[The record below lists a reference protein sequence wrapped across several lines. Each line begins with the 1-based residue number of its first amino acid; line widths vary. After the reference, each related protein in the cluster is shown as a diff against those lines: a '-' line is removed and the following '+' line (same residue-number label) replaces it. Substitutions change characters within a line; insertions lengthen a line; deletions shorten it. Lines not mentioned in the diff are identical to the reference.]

1 MRKKL
6 TVCVRVFAAALA
18 AALFFTPAAADAAAK
33 YVFLFIGDG
42 MGTAQRNAAELYL
55 AGRREADGD
64 TLERDAQLA
73 MNTMP
78 VNGFIG
84 TDSLSGITDSAA
96 AGTALATGRKT
107 TNGAV
112 AMNPKTGEKF
122 SSVAAAAREKGM
134 RVGIVTSAFFQDAT
148 PAAFYGHAAK
158 RTDHRSLGIQLVE
171 SGIEYFGGGGFI
183 NPKGKDKKSRDLN
196 EMARAND
203 YAFAPRLDNFS
214 SKKIISPHQKSS
226 GGYMPWVID
235 GAGGPSLAD
244 FVSYGVKLLYGGG
257 GFFMMV
263 EGGKIDLAC
272 HANDAAAA
280 VHETLAFDE
289 AVSKALEFY
298 KTKPDETLIIV
309 TSDHETG
316 GMTLDSDRA
325 APGAVYGAL
334 SVRQGSYAKFE
345 RGISPV
351 KGAKIGDYI
360 AMAQKFFGPGVTL
373 APDVEHAFRL
383 SMTAK
388 NRREALEPRYKK
400 LYGPY
405 DPFTMACV
413 KRADALAGIT
423 WTTYYHTGKKVPVSA
438 VGAGAEL
445 FSGEYENTG
454 IYDRIA
460 AAMDG

>member
-1 MRKKL
+1 MRKRL
-6 TVCVRVFAAALA
+6 VILGRTFVMAFMAV
-18 AALFFTPAAADAAAK
+18 LFFIPAAAGAGAK

-55 AGRREADGD
+55 AGRREEDGD
-64 TLERDAQLA
+64 VLERDAQLV
-73 MNTMP
+73 MNTLP
-78 VNGFIG
+78 VNGFIR
-84 TDSLSGITDSAA
+84 TNSLSGITDSAA

-107 TNGAV
+107 ENGAV

-122 SSVAAAAREKGM
+122 SSVAAAARKKGM
-134 RVGIVTSAFFQDAT
+134 RVGIVTSSFFEDAT

-158 RTDHRSLGIQLVE
+158 RTNHYNLGTQLVE
-171 SGIEYFGGGGFI
+171 SGFEYFGGGGFI
-183 NPKGKDKKSRDLN
+183 NPKGKDKKSRDLY
-196 EMARAND
+196 EMAAANN
-203 YAFAPRLDNFS
+203 YAIAPRLDNFLS
-214 SKKIISPHQKSS
+214 EKAISPHPKSS

-235 GAGGPSLAD
+235 KAEGPSLAD
-244 FVSYGVKLLYGGG
+244 FVSYGIKLLYSGE
-257 GFFMMV
+257 GFFMMA

-272 HANDAAAA
+272 HANDVAAS

-298 KTKPDETLIIV
+298 AARPDETLIVV

-316 GMTLDSDRA
+316 GMTLDSA
-325 APGAVYGAL
+325 KATPGAVYGAL
-334 SVRQGSYAKFE
+334 SARQGSYAKFE
-345 RGISPV
+345 RKISPV
-351 KGAKIGDYI
+351 KGAKIEDYI
-360 AMAQKFFGPGVTL
+360 AMAQKFFGPGVTPS
-373 APDVEHAFRL
+373 PDVERAFRL

-388 NRREALEPRYKK
+388 NKREALEPRYKK

-413 KRADALAGIT
+413 KRADARAGIT
-423 WTTYYHTGKKVPVSA
+423 WTTYYHTGRDVPVSA

-454 IYDRIA
+454 IYDRIT
-460 AAMDG
+460 AAMSD

>member
-1 MRKKL
+1 
-6 TVCVRVFAAALA
+6 
-18 AALFFTPAAADAAAK
+18 
-33 YVFLFIGDG
+33 
-42 MGTAQRNAAELYL
+42 
-55 AGRREADGD
+55 
-64 TLERDAQLA
+64 

-78 VNGFIG
+78 VNGFIR

-107 TNGAV
+107 INGAV
-112 AMNPKTGEKF
+112 ATNPKTGEKF

-134 RVGIVTSAFFQDAT
+134 RVGIVTSAFLQDAT

-158 RTDHRSLGIQLVE
+158 RTDHYNLGVQLAE
-171 SGIEYFGGGGFI
+171 SGFEYFGGGGFI
-183 NPKGKDKKSRDLN
+183 NPKGKNKKSRDLY
-196 EMARAND
+196 ETAAAND
-203 YAFAPRLDNFS
+203 YAISPRLDNFLS
-214 SKKIISPHQKSS
+214 EKVISPHPKSS

-235 GAGGPSLAD
+235 KAEGPSLAD
-244 FVSYGVKLLYGGG
+244 FVSYGVKRLYGGG
-257 GFFMMV
+257 GGFFIMA

-272 HANDAAAA
+272 HANDAAAS

-298 KTKPDETLIIV
+298 ETRPDETLIIV

-316 GMTLDSDRA
+316 GMTLDSA
-325 APGAVYGAL
+325 KATPGAVYGAL

-345 RGISPV
+345 RKISPL

-360 AMAQKFFGPGVTL
+360 AMAQKFFGPGVTQ
-373 APDVEHAFRL
+373 APDVERAFRL
-383 SMTAK
+383 SMTAENK
-388 NRREALEPRYKK
+388 REEMEPRYKK

-413 KRADALAGIT
+413 KRADARAGIA
-423 WTTYYHTGKKVPVSA
+423 WTTYYHTGKDVPVSA

-454 IYDRIA
+454 IYDRII
-460 AAMDG
+460 AAMSD